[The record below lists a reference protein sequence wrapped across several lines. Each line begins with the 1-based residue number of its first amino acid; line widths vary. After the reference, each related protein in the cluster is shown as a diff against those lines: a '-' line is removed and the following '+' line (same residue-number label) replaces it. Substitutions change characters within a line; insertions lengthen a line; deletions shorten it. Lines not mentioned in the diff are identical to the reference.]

1 MPNVQ
6 RQVSKFR
13 ILASL
18 WSHATPG
25 RVSGFKSTQKKLGL
39 WKIAGAVMWVL
50 HEVLGLKEERMIA
63 PMDKKRGRVL
73 LNEIMQGGN
82 FGHYDANNRSAQ
94 SRIGKN
100 IERINRDIRLIRYFP
115 SECLWEPVFRVYH
128 NIWRMKYN

>member
-1 MPNVQ
+1 
-6 RQVSKFR
+6 
-13 ILASL
+13 
-18 WSHATPG
+18 
-25 RVSGFKSTQKKLGL
+25 
-39 WKIAGAVMWVL
+39 MWVL